1 MDQFADDHGEDSRC
15 CTRPATVLNDIDMKW
30 TLEQA
35 TRLAHQTLSSLV
47 GAVDIAIIDAATR
60 EFDVGWVFFY
70 QSSRFLE
77 TGDVLGGLAGNA
89 PLFVSRDD
97 GRAIVISYHRPITES
112 IQAYR
117 VCGDPNA
124 YEKPQIRL
132 TRWSPGAN
140 KVQAT
145 RLIRQCSCMGLAE
158 IKHSIDS
165 CLAAREAV
173 IETKDVAS
181 AKQLVIELA
190 EVGFHGVV
198 TYSSI
203 RRS

>member
-1 MDQFADDHGEDSRC
+1 MR
-15 CTRPATVLNDIDMKW
+15 W
-30 TLEQA
+30 TFEQA
-35 TRLAHQTLSSLV
+35 TQRARQTLSSLG
-47 GAVDIAIIDAATR
+47 GAADIAIIDAATR

-77 TGDVLGGLAGNA
+77 TGDVLDGLAGNA

-97 GRAIVISYHRPITES
+97 GRAIFISYHRPITES

-117 VCGDPNA
+117 ACGDPNA
-124 YEKPQIRL
+124 YEGPQIRL
-132 TRWSPGAN
+132 TRWSLGAN

-145 RLIRQCSCMGLAE
+145 RLIRQYSCMGLAE
-158 IKHSIDS
+158 IKYSVDS

-181 AKQLVIELA
+181 AKQLVIDLA

-198 TYSSI
+198 TYSGM
-203 RRS
+203 RRC

>member
-1 MDQFADDHGEDSRC
+1 MS
-15 CTRPATVLNDIDMKW
+15 W
-30 TLEQA
+30 TFEQA
-35 TRLAHQTLSSLV
+35 TQQARRTLSSLA
-47 GAVDIAIIDAATR
+47 GAVGITIIDAATR

-77 TGDVLGGLAGNA
+77 TGDVRDSLAGNA

-97 GRAIVISYHRPITES
+97 GRVIYVSYHRPITDS

-117 VCGDPNA
+117 ACGDPNG
-124 YEKPQIRL
+124 YEESQIRL
-132 TRWSPGAN
+132 TRWSAGAN

-145 RLIRQCSCMGLAE
+145 RLIRRHSHMGLAE
-158 IKHSIDS
+158 AKHSVDR
-165 CLAAREAV
+165 CLAAHETV

-181 AKQLVIELA
+181 AKKLVIDLA

-198 TYSSI
+198 TYRST
-203 RRS
+203 RR